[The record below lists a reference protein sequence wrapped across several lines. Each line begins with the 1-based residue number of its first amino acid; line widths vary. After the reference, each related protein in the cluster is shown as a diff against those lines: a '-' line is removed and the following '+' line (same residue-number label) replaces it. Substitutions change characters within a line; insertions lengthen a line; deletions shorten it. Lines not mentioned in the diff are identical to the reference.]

1 MYELQIHLQK
11 YSEANELYDFR
22 KHIQSLGINV
32 TNMRRSLTE
41 GNDKLRR
48 SKIIQDLENLH
59 NQLAGYLEACLK
71 EEIGL
76 FVERRC
82 PANIK
87 NYILSSLQN
96 TTNLTHSKIQKAL
109 QNFSDDWCEHYTNNA
124 TDEMIQSI
132 GSIYSNRNRIAHG
145 QNCNISLCQLKED
158 YENVQ
163 QVVEAIHNAITNA
176 PYAR

>member
-1 MYELQIHLQK
+1 MARLIREDYKRKLDADFAIADTQEDEIQAVYSK
-11 YSEANELYDFR
+11 YLCIR
-22 KHIQSLGINV
+22 
-32 TNMRRSLTE
+32 
-41 GNDKLRR
+41 
-48 SKIIQDLENLH
+48 
-59 NQLAGYLEACLK
+59 LAGYLEACLK

-163 QVVEAIHNAITNA
+163 QVVDAIHNAITSA
-176 PYAR
+176 PYVR